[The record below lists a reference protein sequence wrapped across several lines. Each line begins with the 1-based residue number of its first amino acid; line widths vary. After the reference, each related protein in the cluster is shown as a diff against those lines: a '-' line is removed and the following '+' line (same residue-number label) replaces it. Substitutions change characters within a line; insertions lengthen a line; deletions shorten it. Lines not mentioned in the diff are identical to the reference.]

1 MLTEK
6 NKHKFLF
13 LILLLALAVRLWVL
27 PVVFSNGNIT
37 LLGADTYYHARRI
50 LATVSNFPYTLSF
63 DSYIDFPYGSTIG
76 WPPLY
81 DLLISM
87 TAITIGF
94 GSPSV
99 YTIEI
104 TTAIVPL
111 LLGVLT
117 VLLVFF
123 ISEKL
128 FDWRIALISAG
139 VFAITPAHVYV
150 SFLGYADHHVA
161 ETLLSTAAYLFF
173 ILALKRMK
181 ENNVVLSNFKVNTKN
196 LLFHVLSGI
205 ALALSIFTWDGAPI
219 FVGLI
224 GIYILVQFVIDKK
237 FERNT
242 DYLII
247 TGSIVF
253 FVPLLIITPFAIG
266 RGFEINSY
274 LPTFFHVGFLTGFFL
289 LCLLLGFMQKLDF
302 KKWWYHL
309 VSLLLIIGASV
320 YSIGIFSPQL
330 YQSAENGIRYLLG
343 GGILATIQEAV
354 PLFNAPTGE
363 FTLYNVWRAYTI
375 SFFVALASFI
385 YFIYRTAKEKYPF
398 DAVFLIVWTLI
409 VLSLTIFQRRF
420 VYLLAVNVAIFSA
433 YFIIC
438 AVKLIPEQHAEKT
451 RKKRKSKQKVQ
462 GNSART
468 RAIVGSILILLL
480 SIPNLYVIKSMATD
494 NVAAPDP
501 DLRESFKWL
510 RDNSPSTSYYYAPE
524 KPAEYGVMSWWD
536 YGNWIL
542 YISQRPVVA
551 NNFQTGIEDA
561 AHFLTGQEEK
571 AANDILSRRNVRY
584 VITDA
589 QMLKLKFKSIAM
601 LAGKNPEDY
610 YGATE
615 GAPIQ
620 SVNLE
625 NKNFFATML
634 SKLHVFDGNGLSNYR
649 LIYESST
656 TAIKSPDIKYVKIFE
671 YVKGATISGKA
682 DGDVKITVN
691 IMTNQGRTFTYT
703 QQVEA
708 RDGKYELKVP
718 YSTQGNNYGTLP
730 LSDYIIQSANV
741 SRAVSVDEQDVQ
753 EGREIHVDLK

>member
-309 VSLLLIIGASV
+309 VSLLYIVS
-320 YSIGIFSPQL
+320 L
-330 YQSAENGIRYLLG
+330 YRK
-343 GGILATIQEAV
+343 
-354 PLFNAPTGE
+354 F
-363 FTLYNVWRAYTI
+363 I
-375 SFFVALASFI
+375 S
-385 YFIYRTAKEKYPF
+385 
-398 DAVFLIVWTLI
+398 
-409 VLSLTIFQRRF
+409 
-420 VYLLAVNVAIFSA
+420 
-433 YFIIC
+433 
-438 AVKLIPEQHAEKT
+438 
-451 RKKRKSKQKVQ
+451 
-462 GNSART
+462 
-468 RAIVGSILILLL
+468 
-480 SIPNLYVIKSMATD
+480 
-494 NVAAPDP
+494 
-501 DLRESFKWL
+501 
-510 RDNSPSTSYYYAPE
+510 
-524 KPAEYGVMSWWD
+524 
-536 YGNWIL
+536 
-542 YISQRPVVA
+542 
-551 NNFQTGIEDA
+551 
-561 AHFLTGQEEK
+561 
-571 AANDILSRRNVRY
+571 
-584 VITDA
+584 
-589 QMLKLKFKSIAM
+589 
-601 LAGKNPEDY
+601 
-610 YGATE
+610 
-615 GAPIQ
+615 
-620 SVNLE
+620 
-625 NKNFFATML
+625 
-634 SKLHVFDGNGLSNYR
+634 
-649 LIYESST
+649 
-656 TAIKSPDIKYVKIFE
+656 
-671 YVKGATISGKA
+671 
-682 DGDVKITVN
+682 
-691 IMTNQGRTFTYT
+691 
-703 QQVEA
+703 
-708 RDGKYELKVP
+708 
-718 YSTQGNNYGTLP
+718 
-730 LSDYIIQSANV
+730 
-741 SRAVSVDEQDVQ
+741 
-753 EGREIHVDLK
+753 